1 MLETVLINFVLNNNS
16 EIFFS
21 DSLFVIHNK
30 TDQAKFQLNYI
41 DDSNDTLNFYV
52 YWIFSLSFFFSIL
65 FFVQIQG
72 FVYGILSILALL
84 AHDCQ
89 ISMRQSKLSYLMY
102 IIFFRG

>member
-41 DDSNDTLNFYV
+41 DDSNDTLNF
-52 YWIFSLSFFFSIL
+52 
-65 FFVQIQG
+65 
-72 FVYGILSILALL
+72 
-84 AHDCQ
+84 
-89 ISMRQSKLSYLMY
+89 
-102 IIFFRG
+102 